1 MSPMSSHSPAR
12 PSRFERFGL
21 YYLDLFGRYR
31 TDDGAF
37 ASGDEELARSVARIT
52 AWGVVLSSLVGA
64 VFVFP
69 IVHVDVLL
77 EQASVWKHYGWMLAV
92 LVAATA
98 FEFYFLFLISLH
110 CVHRV
115 SGLVHLRE
123 VDHDLLTDGV
133 FGVKNLLVRAALE
146 IPDPELRILGIDPF
160 KRISKKNLFVLGL
173 LYKGKIILTN
183 VVLKM
188 VLRWTLGTQ
197 IFGISILY
205 AAIPVE
211 IFWNS
216 VVIRK
221 VIHEARLRLFGYALA
236 NRIADDVARE
246 GLNEALSPAAK
257 KGCMQAIGNAVVMT
271 RNYHPN
277 MVILL
282 LRFQELLEIHEDDR
296 YDDWP
301 VFLETL
307 HRVPGHEKSFLL
319 DLLTVAAAFDG
330 RLSGME
336 RSHLAEAYQEDTALY
351 GKRLRNLTDHLR
363 HGRLNAA
370 LALCRLDFIRG

>member
-1 MSPMSSHSPAR
+1 MVEPSQ

-31 TDDGAF
+31 TGRCAF
-37 ASGDEELARSVARIT
+37 GVSDAELARQVSRIT
-52 AWGVVLSSLVGA
+52 LRGILLSSLAGV

-77 EQASVWKHYGWMLAV
+77 EKAAALTHYGWMLAV

-98 FEFYFLFLISLH
+98 FEFYFLFVISLRA
-110 CVHRV
+110 VHRV
-115 SGLVHLRE
+115 SGLIHLRE
-123 VDHDLLTDGV
+123 MAHDSLAEGV
-133 FGVKNLLVRAALE
+133 LGVKNILARAALE

-183 VVLKM
+183 VILKM
-188 VLRWTLGTQ
+188 ILRYTLGAQ
-197 IFGISILY
+197 VLGISVLY
-205 AAIPVE
+205 VAIPVE
-211 IFWNS
+211 VFWNS

-221 VIHEARLRLFGYALA
+221 VIHEARLRMFGYALA
-236 NRIADDVARE
+236 NRIADDVERNGLHDAISPVAR
-246 GLNEALSPAAK
+246 

-277 MVILL
+277 MLILL
-282 LRFQELLEIHEDDR
+282 LRFQDLLNIREGDR

-301 VFLETL
+301 LFLKTLEDVPET
-307 HRVPGHEKSFLL
+307 EKSFLL

-330 RLSGME
+330 KLSDLE
-336 RSHLAEAYQEDTALY
+336 KNHLAEAYQNDSRLY
-351 GKRLRNLTDHLR
+351 DGRLRALTDHLR

>member
-1 MSPMSSHSPAR
+1 MLHSTG

-21 YYLDLFGRYR
+21 YYLNVFERYR
-31 TDDGAF
+31 TDRSAF
-37 ASGDEELARSVARIT
+37 AEEDGRLARQVAWIT
-52 AWGVVLSSLVGA
+52 AWGIVLSSLVGLIC
-64 VFVFP
+64 VFP
-69 IVHVDVLL
+69 IIHVDVLL
-77 EQASVWKHYGWMLAV
+77 EKASVWKHYGWMFAV
-92 LVAATA
+92 LVVATA
-98 FEFYFLFLISLH
+98 VEFYLLFLISLK

-115 SGLVHLRE
+115 SELIHMRE
-123 VDHDLLTDGV
+123 LDHESLAEGV
-133 FGVKNLLVRAALE
+133 FGVKNILARAALE

-183 VVLKM
+183 VLLKA

-197 IFGISILY
+197 VFGISILY

-221 VIHEARLRLFGYALA
+221 VILEARLRLFGYALA
-236 NRIADDVARE
+236 NRIADDVERD
-246 GLNEALSPAAK
+246 GLHEAISASAK
-257 KGCMQAIGNAVVMT
+257 KGCMRAIGNAVVMT

-282 LRFQELLEIHEDDR
+282 LRFQDLLDIHEDDR

-301 VFLETL
+301 LFLETL
-307 HRVPGHEKSFLL
+307 AHVPETEKSFLL

-330 RLSGME
+330 KLSDLE
-336 RSHLAEAYQEDTALY
+336 RSHLAEAYQNDAGLY
-351 GKRLRNLTDHLR
+351 DARLRDLTKHLR
-363 HGRLNAA
+363 RGRLNAA

>member
-1 MSPMSSHSPAR
+1 MSAPSQ

-21 YYLDLFGRYR
+21 YYLDLFSRYR
-31 TDDGAF
+31 TELPNFPEKDV
-37 ASGDEELARSVARIT
+37 ELARGVARIT
-52 AWGVVLSSLVGA
+52 AWGVLLSSLVGA
-64 VFVFP
+64 IFVFP

-77 EQASVWKHYGWMLAV
+77 EDAPAWKHYGWMLAV
-92 LVAATA
+92 LVVATL
-98 FEFYFLFLISLH
+98 FEFYLLFVISLD

-115 SGLVHLRE
+115 SGLIHLKN
-123 VDHDLLTDGV
+123 VDHEALKEGI
-133 FGVKNLLVRAALE
+133 FGVKNILARAALE

-160 KRISKKNLFVLGL
+160 KQISKKNLFALGL

-183 VVLKM
+183 VLLKM
-188 VLRWTLGTQ
+188 ILRWTIGAQ
-197 IFGISILY
+197 VFGISILY
-205 AAIPVE
+205 VAIPVE

-236 NRIADDVARE
+236 NRIADDVINE
-246 GLNEALSPAAK
+246 GLHEKLSPRAN

-282 LRFQELLEIHEDDR
+282 LRFQSLLDIREEDR
-296 YDDWP
+296 YDDWAL
-301 VFLETL
+301 FLDTL
-307 HRVPGHEKSFLL
+307 SQVNEREKSFLL

-330 RLSGME
+330 RLSDME
-336 RSHLAEAYQEDTALY
+336 RLHLSKAYQEDNPLYENRLHHLTA
-351 GKRLRNLTDHLR
+351 HLKQ
-363 HGRLNAA
+363 GRLNAA